1 MEEVLQTF
9 NEKEESTMFKLQFK
23 SSDNIGDI
31 EALKTK
37 VVRFRKQTLEI
48 DGVIQVV
55 VLIRNMTDTV
65 EFEKLVQKQHEER
78 GQTNLIQS

>member
-65 EFEKLVQKQHEER
+65 EFEKLVQKQHEEW